1 MSKVFCKYS
10 CQYNHEDE
18 SDQIAARRSCEFG
31 GSAGESGE
39 NRKTDCSEQKIDE
52 KTGDGAF
59 PSKNIDA
66 DQQDQIRKE
75 MGTGLIGI
83 GMEKGARIQVMAVV
97 SAIKTNLWFDILL
110 AAPFVLAVSRGVI
123 RFMML
128 KQLLSMVCAILLK
141 ILAYLHDFGNKV
153 FENISTLND

>member
-39 NRKTDCSEQKIDE
+39 NRKTHCSKQKIDK
-52 KTGDGAF
+52 KTDDGAF

-66 DQQDQIRKE
+66 DQQDQIRKGDGNRANRDWNGE
-75 MGTGLIGI
+75 GREDTGYG
-83 GMEKGARIQVMAVV
+83 GCQR
-97 SAIKTNLWFDILL
+97 D
-110 AAPFVLAVSRGVI
+110 
-123 RFMML
+123 
-128 KQLLSMVCAILLK
+128 
-141 ILAYLHDFGNKV
+141 
-153 FENISTLND
+153 

>member
-1 MSKVFCKYS
+1 
-10 CQYNHEDE
+10 
-18 SDQIAARRSCEFG
+18 
-31 GSAGESGE
+31 
-39 NRKTDCSEQKIDE
+39 
-52 KTGDGAF
+52 
-59 PSKNIDA
+59 
-66 DQQDQIRKE
+66 
-75 MGTGLIGI
+75 
-83 GMEKGARIQVMAVV
+83 MEKGARIQVMAVV

-128 KQLLSMVCAILLK
+128 KQLLAMVCAILLLK